1 MNDMCPIDIAK
12 GTSNCP
18 FDIGRVIRMVIG
30 EKPSSS
36 ALRLFAG
43 THVLLNHMDTL
54 DRKVIEAYEY
64 HTATLIDSFI
74 NQDAEKKNV

>member
-36 ALRLFAG
+36 AIRLFAG
-43 THVLLNHMDTL
+43 THVLLNHI
-54 DRKVIEAYEY
+54 DRII
-64 HTATLIDSFI
+64 HTVVRHD
-74 NQDAEKKNV
+74 